1 MNMPKAAA
9 QSATNRADGKI
20 SGLMPQASIFSCN
33 ATCDAIEWGGG
44 EHDSSFRERV
54 ILQMDAL
61 GHATELTEAQRQRI
75 TANRECG
82 NHQPGDHWRQLCQP
96 PAQ

>member
-44 EHDSSFRERV
+44 EHDSSFRERA

-61 GHATELTEAQRQRI
+61 GRLSTRIRAVTEQGCAI
-75 TANRECG
+75 
-82 NHQPGDHWRQLCQP
+82 
-96 PAQ
+96 